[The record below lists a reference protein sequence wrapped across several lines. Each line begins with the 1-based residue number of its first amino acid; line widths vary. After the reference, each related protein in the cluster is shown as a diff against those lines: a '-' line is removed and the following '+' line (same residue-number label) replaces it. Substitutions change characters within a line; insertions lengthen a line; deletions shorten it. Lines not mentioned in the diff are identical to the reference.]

1 MLALPFAARVVRRWF
16 PAILWTSGLCA
27 QTCLTLSPPAITADG
42 TVEFNLSLYSP
53 RGKAPAAIQ
62 WTFQYA
68 AASISSLT
76 VNDGPAL
83 NTSLKTAICAGDAG
97 VYNCVAAG
105 LNRRTI
111 VNGII
116 ARVTAVL
123 ASGASTAAIQ
133 ITNPN
138 AASSS
143 GSPVPVV
150 ARIQPSDGPD
160 ISPDCRSIPRPG
172 SLAEKK

>member
-1 MLALPFAARVVRRWF
+1 MPALRFAARTVRRWL
-16 PAILWTSGLCA
+16 PAIMWTTGLCA
-27 QTCLTLSPPAITADG
+27 QTCLVLSPPAMTADG
-42 TVEFNLSLYSP
+42 TAKFDLLLYSP

-68 AASISSLT
+68 ASSISSLT

-83 NTSLKTAICAGDAG
+83 STSLKTTICAGDTG

-105 LNRRTI
+105 LNRRAI

-133 ITNPN
+133 ITSPN
-138 AASSS
+138 AASGS
-143 GSPVPVV
+143 GSPIPVV
-150 ARIQPSDGPD
+150 ARTQPSDGADTFPG
-160 ISPDCRSIPRPG
+160 CTSIPRPG
-172 SLAEKK
+172 SLADKK